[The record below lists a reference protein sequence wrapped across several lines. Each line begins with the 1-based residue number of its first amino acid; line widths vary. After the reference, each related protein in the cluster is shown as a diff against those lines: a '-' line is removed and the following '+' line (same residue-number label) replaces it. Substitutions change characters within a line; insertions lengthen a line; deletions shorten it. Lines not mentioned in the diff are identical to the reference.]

1 MLFVNHARRLGL
13 FGKAHFVIIAT
24 LAAGCS
30 YRVMPGTAHQGSG
43 LLSLRYEKEWL
54 FFHSQEDIQPDHI
67 FAGQG
72 AILLQ
77 VGKPE
82 QGFLASRDAGLSWT
96 FSQLPD
102 SIREVVSA
110 GSFLYARG
118 ARNLWRSAD
127 AGATWTL
134 ALTGGAEIASVFAS
148 SEGLVYA
155 GAAGRVYV
163 AGDRGRGL
171 RGLVIQGTDGAVR
184 VRSVAAV
191 GRTLLTSVRAPAT
204 RELFPAVRS
213 LLEGHTSDT
222 DAALD
227 AKQALSFSGAM
238 IYVSHDGG
246 ALWKKS
252 PLGLDAWLVELAGT
266 LYAVAA
272 DPLLEAAALARAN
285 PGLARALNQQ
295 LHDQRVDAD
304 DIRTSLPWPGRDA
317 LLKGPVPLAFRSTD
331 GGENWTRIQEIP
343 VAVHA
348 EVARQQAAFP
358 YEQWSP
364 VQAPLLPRQ
373 PQQRRGGQQ
382 QQAPPRAPPV
392 APHVTDEVMLSF
404 LDPLRLLTRQNHA
417 PIIGFARAGD
427 EVWAYLPTRAE
438 WLALSAAV
446 VAGTAAEGEI
456 WQGIVAPPP
465 GSPVEL
471 LRSTDGGQTF
481 AAIPGLPTAWPTSI
495 AVVPGAAYLTLR
507 GQGAARIVP

>member
-1 MLFVNHARRLGL
+1 MLSVNHARRLGL
-13 FGKAHFVIIAT
+13 FGKALFFSFAT
-24 LAAGCS
+24 FAAGCS

-43 LLSLRYEKEWL
+43 SLSLRYEKEWL
-54 FFHSQEDIQPDHI
+54 FFHSQEDIQPDRI
-67 FAGQG
+67 FAGLG
-72 AILLQ
+72 VILAQ

-82 QGFLASRDAGLSWT
+82 QGLLASQDAGSSWALSP
-96 FSQLPD
+96 LPD
-102 SIREVVSA
+102 YIREVVAA
-110 GSFLYARG
+110 GPLLYARG

-127 AGATWTL
+127 DGATWTL
-134 ALTGGAEIASVFAS
+134 ALTGRAEIASVFAS

-163 AGDRGRGL
+163 TGDRGRGL

-184 VRSVAAV
+184 IRSVAAV
-191 GRTLLTSVRAPAT
+191 GQTLLTSVRAPAT

-213 LLEGHTSDT
+213 LLDGHTSDT

-227 AKQALSFSGAM
+227 AKQAVSFGGAM

-252 PLGLDAWLVELAGT
+252 PLGLDAWLVALEGT
-266 LYAVAA
+266 IYAVAA

-317 LLKGPVPLAFRSTD
+317 LLKGPQALAFRSTD
-331 GGENWTRIQEIP
+331 GGENWTRIPEIP

-364 VQAPLLPRQ
+364 VQAPLLPQQ
-373 PQQRRGGQQ
+373 PQRRGGQQ

-417 PIIGFARAGD
+417 PILGFARSGA
-427 EVWAYLPTRAE
+427 ELWAYLPTRAE

-471 LRSTDGGQTF
+471 VRSTDGGQTF
-481 AAIPGLPTAWPTSI
+481 AAIPGLPPAWPTSI